1 MALPLLVGAALLLA
15 SLLSYAIAVSLVV
28 RVVARLIQAGYT
40 ELGFWKNLI
49 SMTLVMLI
57 TAAAHLTQITLWAV
71 AFLLCGVISSFEKA
85 LYFSAQNYTAFGC
98 TDFLPPERWRLL
110 GPLEAI
116 NGLLFFGLST
126 ALLFAIISQ
135 LIANRLRAEIGSP
148 NEATV
153 NQPLLPV
160 AGDAAGMGTPD
171 FLPGNRL
178 ATAENKS

>member
-1 MALPLLVGAALLLA
+1 MALPLLVGAALLLV
-15 SLLSYAIAVSLVV
+15 SLFTYAIAVSLVV

-57 TAAAHLTQITLWAV
+57 TAAAHLIQITLWAV
-71 AFLLCGVISSFEKA
+71 AFLLWGVISGFEKA
-85 LYFSAQNYTAFGC
+85 FYFSAQNYTAFGYS
-98 TDFLPPERWRLL
+98 DFLPPERWRLL

-135 LIANRLRAEIGSP
+135 LIANRLRAEIGSR
-148 NEATV
+148 NETMV
-153 NQPLLPV
+153 NQSLLLV
-160 AGDAAGMGTPD
+160 AGDDAGIGAED
-171 FLPGNRL
+171 LLLGNPL
-178 ATAENKS
+178 ATAEEKS